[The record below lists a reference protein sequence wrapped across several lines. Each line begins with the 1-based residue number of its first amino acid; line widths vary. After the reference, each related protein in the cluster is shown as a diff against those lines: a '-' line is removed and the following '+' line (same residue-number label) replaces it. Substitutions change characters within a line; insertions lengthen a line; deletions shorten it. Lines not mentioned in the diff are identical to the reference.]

1 MKTIQGGTLQT
12 LVHLLLFVILGGWL
26 LKVGQDLLIPII
38 SALISVYILV
48 EAADRLGRLP
58 VFRAWPEWLRRLLV
72 LLLFL
77 AAAALLVAIVI
88 ATGEQM
94 VAAAPR
100 YQSNLETLLAEVSTR
115 LGLESKADWQSVRA
129 ATVDKIDLQALLGSV
144 LGSVGSLLGLATMI
158 AIYAAFLLGERGGFA
173 HKLAVAFPG
182 GSAAHTRRVIAD
194 VNQKIGTYLAT
205 KTLIN
210 IILGVLSWAVL
221 WWFDVDFAVFWALV
235 IALLNYIPYVGSFLG
250 VVFPAVLSLAQ
261 FGSLATTIWLT
272 IWLSAAQ
279 FVVGN
284 IIEPKLIG
292 KQVNLSP
299 FVVMVALS
307 LWSALWGIPGAIL
320 AIPLTS
326 MIAIICAVSPA
337 TRPVAVML
345 ADDVSGFADEHPA
358 SATDATA

>member
-1 MKTIQGGTLQT
+1 MNIVSSRNRLQT
-12 LVHLLLFVILGGWL
+12 AVYCLLFVILGGWL

-48 EAADRLGRLP
+48 AAADRLGRLP
-58 VFRAWPEWLRRLLV
+58 FFRAWPEWLRRLSV
-72 LLLFL
+72 LLLFF
-77 AAAALLVAIVI
+77 AAGLLLLAIVI

-100 YQSNLETLLAEVSTR
+100 YQSNLETLVANISAK
-115 LGLESKADWQSVRA
+115 LGLEGKADWHSVRA
-129 ATVDKIDLQALLGSV
+129 ATVDKIDLQVVLGSV

-182 GSAAHTRRVIAD
+182 GSAARTRQIITD

-221 WWFDVDFAVFWALV
+221 WWFGVDFAVFWALV

-250 VVFPAVLSLAQ
+250 VVFPVVLSLAQ
-261 FGSLATTIWLT
+261 FGNLATTVWLT

-284 IIEPKLIG
+284 IIEPRMIG

-307 LWSALWGIPGAIL
+307 LWSALWGVTGAIL

-337 TRPVAVML
+337 TRPLAVML
-345 ADDVSGFADEHPA
+345 ADDVAEFVGEENTADNGHA
-358 SATDATA
+358 